1 MKNFKFKIGDKD
13 YEAVVVPQE
22 DNKVEV
28 TVNGKAYTVEV
39 ERAEH
44 KAAAPVA
51 RPVASAAAAAPQS
64 GSAQMV
70 KAPLP
75 GNITKVLVKA
85 GQAVKAGEVLL
96 TMEAMKMENN
106 VVADFDCTVKKVV
119 VSEGQSVNGGDN
131 LIEVESAAA
140 PAAAPQPAPV
150 KAAAPAA
157 APAAPAKP
165 AAPAAGAKTV
175 NAPLP
180 GNIVKIA
187 CTVGQQVAPGDVLIV
202 MEAMKM
208 ENNIVAD
215 SAGTV
220 KAILVQQGNTVQSGD
235 ALVEIA

>member
-1 MKNFKFKIGDKD
+1 
-13 YEAVVVPQE
+13 
-22 DNKVEV
+22 
-28 TVNGKAYTVEV
+28 
-39 ERAEH
+39 
-44 KAAAPVA
+44 
-51 RPVASAAAAAPQS
+51 
-64 GSAQMV
+64 MV

-157 APAAPAKP
+157 APAA
-165 AAPAAGAKTV
+165 GAKTV